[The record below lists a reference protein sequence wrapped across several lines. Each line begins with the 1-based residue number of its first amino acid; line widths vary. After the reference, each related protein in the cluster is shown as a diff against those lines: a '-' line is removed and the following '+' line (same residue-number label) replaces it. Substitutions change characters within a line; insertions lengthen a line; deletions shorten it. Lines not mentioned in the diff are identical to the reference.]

1 MKPGYCQR
9 PIPESGSTPSCAD
22 AVQAMAKASRARRA
36 MPLQPSKR
44 QLEAKPS
51 CELNKDW
58 AGRKADTPAR
68 IADSPASEGRPKTS
82 APAEAPKE
90 LSGMR
95 NGRKEG
101 AAFQKAFDWGSRT
114 QTGLLRQFHG
124 SLGRQPLNINVAGDG
139 E

>member
-1 MKPGYCQR
+1 MPAHNG
-9 PIPESGSTPSCAD
+9 A
-22 AVQAMAKASRARRA
+22 ARRI
-36 MPLQPSKR
+36 R
-44 QLEAKPS
+44 
-51 CELNKDW
+51 
-58 AGRKADTPAR
+58 RK
-68 IADSPASEGRPKTS
+68 E
-82 APAEAPKE
+82 PKE